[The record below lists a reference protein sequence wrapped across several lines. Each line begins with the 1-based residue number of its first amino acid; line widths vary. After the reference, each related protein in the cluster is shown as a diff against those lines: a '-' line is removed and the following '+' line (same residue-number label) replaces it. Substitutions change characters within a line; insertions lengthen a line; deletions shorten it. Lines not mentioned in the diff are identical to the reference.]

1 METFRH
7 RPQEHSFSRCF
18 GRCSRI
24 SGLELGS
31 EASSN
36 EVIGL
41 FFFLM
46 KSQGHVKNILLG
58 LSRRL
63 QAQICILLLKKL
75 NLIPSFVGHSLESS
89 LAHADFLN
97 RSASPQYVGA
107 DVSVTVGTGILTF
120 FNEGKR

>member
-1 METFRH
+1 
-7 RPQEHSFSRCF
+7 
-18 GRCSRI
+18 
-24 SGLELGS
+24 
-31 EASSN
+31 
-36 EVIGL
+36 
-41 FFFLM
+41 M

-63 QAQICILLLKKL
+63 QAQIYILLLKKL
-75 NLIPSFVGHSLESS
+75 NLIPRCVGHSLESS
-89 LAHADFLN
+89 LAHADFLS